1 MMRRLVRDTGG
12 ATAVE
17 FALVLPVFVA
27 MIMGLLSVGMLGFA
41 SNSLQF
47 AAEDAA
53 RCAAVKTTICSS
65 GPATQTYAANRYAG
79 PKISPTFTYGK
90 AACGHRVSA
99 TATYDLGLVPQI
111 SRVNLS
117 ATACYA

>member
-1 MMRRLVRDTGG
+1 MIRRLARDIEG

-17 FALVLPVFVA
+17 FGLVLPVFVA
-27 MIMGLLSVGMLGFA
+27 MMLGLLSVGMLAF
-41 SNSLQF
+41 SVNSLQF

-53 RCAAVKTTICSS
+53 RCAAVKTTVCTDASTTR
-65 GPATQTYAANRYAG
+65 AYALSRYAG
-79 PKISPTFTYGK
+79 PQVSPVFSYEF
-90 AACGHRVSA
+90 ADCGHRVTA

-111 SRVNLS
+111 GKVPLT

>member
-1 MMRRLVRDTGG
+1 MIRRLARDRDG

-17 FALVLPVFVA
+17 FALLLPVLVA
-27 MIMGLLSVGMLGFA
+27 MLLGLLSVGMLAFA

-53 RCAAVKTTICSS
+53 RCAAVKTTVCTSAAS
-65 GPATQTYAANRYAG
+65 TQAYALARYAG
-79 PKISPTFTYGK
+79 PKITPAFTYAQ
-90 AACGHRVSA
+90 AACGHRV
-99 TATYDLGLVPQI
+99 TATGVFDLGLVPQI
-111 SRVNLS
+111 SRVTLN

>member
-1 MMRRLVRDTGG
+1 MIRRLAKDSNG

-27 MIMGLLSVGMLGFA
+27 MIMGLLSIGMLAFA
-41 SNSLQF
+41 SNSLQY

-53 RCAAVKTTICSS
+53 RCAAVKTTVCTTGS
-65 GPATQTYAANRYAG
+65 ATQAYAANRYAG
-79 PKISPTFTYGK
+79 PRISPTFTYDQS
-90 AACGHRVSA
+90 ACGHRVRA
-99 TATYDLGLVPQI
+99 TATYDLGLVPEI
-111 SRVNLS
+111 GEITLN

>member
-1 MMRRLVRDTGG
+1 MRRLAGDESG

-27 MIMGLLSVGMLGFA
+27 MILGLLSVGMLGFA
-41 SNSLQF
+41 TNSLQF

-65 GPATQTYAANRYAG
+65 ASTTQTYAGARYAG
-79 PKISPTFTYGK
+79 PKISPAFTYAK
-90 AACGHRVSA
+90 AACGHRVTA